1 MENGGGFEGNAQTL
15 RRVSRLEKKATVDG
29 GPPFGP
35 DAADLCHGLDP
46 TYRSLAAVLKY
57 DRPIPKAPK
66 DRPPQYADR
75 P

>member
-1 MENGGGFEGNAQTL
+1 M
-15 RRVSRLEKKATVDG
+15 DG

-35 DAADLCHGLDP
+35 DGTDLRRGLDP

-57 DRPIPKAPK
+57 DRPIPKARK
-66 DRPPQYADR
+66 DRLPQYADR